1 MFTHNKILKH
11 TVLGNLFVLVF
22 IMLFA
27 GDAFLLLYSFF
38 IEIFVSIVFVVS
50 VIFLGHRGPKG
61 FDYRGLFMDFGFLIP
76 ILIYFFS
83 QSPEH
88 FVKLIDINFDTSI
101 ISSWKFWTIL
111 SSVILAQVYIFI
123 QTFILSDD
131 YLLPSPSFYTLD
143 LLARSFSLIA
153 ATSAFWIFFKTLEG
167 TFVALIIAFAVKI
180 MAELFIKYVMIDA
193 GLAVSDHQYLFRH
206 KLRVKLFH

>member
-1 MFTHNKILKH
+1 MYTHNKMLKH

-22 IMLFA
+22 IMLFT
-27 GDAFLLLYSFF
+27 GDVLLLLYSFF
-38 IEIFVSIVFVVS
+38 IEIFVSIVFVIS

-76 ILIYFFS
+76 ILIYIFS
-83 QSPEH
+83 QSPEY

-111 SSVILAQVYIFI
+111 SSVVLAQVYIFV

-131 YLLPSPSFYTLD
+131 YRLPSPSFYTLD
-143 LLARSFSLIA
+143 LLVRSFGLIT
-153 ATSAFWIFFKTLEG
+153 ATSAFWIFFKPLEG
-167 TFVALIIAFAVKI
+167 TFAPLIIAFAVKI
-180 MAELFIKYVMIDA
+180 MAELFMKYVIIDV